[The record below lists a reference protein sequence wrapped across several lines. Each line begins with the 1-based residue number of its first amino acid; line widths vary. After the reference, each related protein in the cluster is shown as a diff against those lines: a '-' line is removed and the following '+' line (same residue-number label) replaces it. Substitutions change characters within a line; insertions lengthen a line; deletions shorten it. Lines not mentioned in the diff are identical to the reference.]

1 MLLDPPL
8 QLKLVLAL
16 DIFEGA
22 DEVGVVGVIAELLQ
36 RIEVSDPFINRAN
49 SLTDQVRKTRIA
61 AVKPAARRHTV
72 SLVLDLSRI
81 HRVELRED
89 RRFDE
94 FGMQGGY
101 SIDCMRADDREIS
114 HANFLIISLLDK

>member
-8 QLKLVLAL
+8 QLRLVLAL

-36 RIEVSDPFINRAN
+36 RVEVSDPFINRAN
-49 SLTDQVRKTRIA
+49 SLTDQVRKTRVT

-89 RRFDE
+89 
-94 FGMQGGY
+94 
-101 SIDCMRADDREIS
+101 
-114 HANFLIISLLDK
+114 

>member
-8 QLKLVLAL
+8 QLRLVLAL

-22 DEVGVVGVIAELLQ
+22 DEVGVVGVITELLQ
-36 RIEVSDPFINRAN
+36 RIKVSDPFINRAN

-94 FGMQGGY
+94 FGMQGCN
-101 SIDCMRADDREIS
+101 SIDCVRADDREIS
-114 HANFLIISLLDK
+114 HANLLIIAFLDK